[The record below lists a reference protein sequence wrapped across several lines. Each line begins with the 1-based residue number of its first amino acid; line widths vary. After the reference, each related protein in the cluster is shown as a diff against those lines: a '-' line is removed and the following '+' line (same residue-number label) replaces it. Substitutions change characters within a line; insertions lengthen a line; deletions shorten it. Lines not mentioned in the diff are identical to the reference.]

1 MKAQDDDA
9 PKGCKV
15 QREYD
20 RMWEKIRDDV
30 ISDLKKS
37 VKTTR
42 LIITGIS
49 LGGGLACL
57 SFIDIQASKAFENI
71 EIITF
76 GSPRVGNKKWA
87 KFADGLVSHTRIHIR
102 RDPIAFLPFCITPL
116 CNYRHTGS
124 ALVCYYNKELCKAKG
139 CKKGEEE
146 SEDEMS
152 AGEVATAL
160 KEHKGHEGEEDLNGL
175 LDHIYGYK
183 KIRDFTLQFC

>member
-1 MKAQDDDA
+1 
-9 PKGCKV
+9 
-15 QREYD
+15 
-20 RMWEKIRDDV
+20 MWEKIRDDV

-57 SFIDIQASKAFENI
+57 SFIDIQASKAFDNV

-87 KFADGLVSHTRIHIR
+87 KFADGLVQHTRIHIR

-139 CKKGEEE
+139 CK
-146 SEDEMS
+146 
-152 AGEVATAL
+152 
-160 KEHKGHEGEEDLNGL
+160 NG
-175 LDHIYGYK
+175 
-183 KIRDFTLQFC
+183 